1 LKKWLSARSALQ
13 ESPKTS
19 LKHYENDVF
28 GLRTG
33 GTRERDGVFQHAGKL
48 SAWKEYSQKSLCR
61 TVHRAPVLR
70 RIRPLLTL
78 KAQNSNY

>member
-1 LKKWLSARSALQ
+1 MASGWPGKGHGALLKKWLSARSALQ

-33 GTRERDGVFQHAGKL
+33 ARESAKEFFNTLASLGKGAKRRMFQRKDDLG
-48 SAWKEYSQKSLCR
+48 
-61 TVHRAPVLR
+61 
-70 RIRPLLTL
+70 
-78 KAQNSNY
+78 